1 MLTRSSP
8 CINVTETTNKMEPSF
23 YEWTSLHTC
32 WTLFINFF
40 QYPWG
45 EKNLHISFFSGHFPD
60 RTSFTFCEFHSLV
73 RPMLRKWMN
82 ESPSI
87 QLWIFCSWSTLSC
100 MWICHQGWIK
110 ILTGSYSLISTMNND
125 LTLSAISETFPL
137 TFFML
142 NWTDL
147 KAGTGTW
154 EEVRNTSNVDGC
166 CPTGTKA
173 NGFNTECRT
182 NTQAHTWPVILITV
196 FHS

>member
-8 CINVTETTNKMEPSF
+8 CINVTETNKMEPSF

-45 EKNLHISFFSGHFPD
+45 KKISISPFSQATFLTEPL
-60 RTSFTFCEFHSLV
+60 SPLLFCEFHLNC
-73 RPMLRKWMN
+73 PMLRKWMN

-100 MWICHQGWIK
+100 ACEFCHQGWIK

-142 NWTDL
+142 NWTGL
-147 KAGTGTW
+147 KSWDRHMGG
-154 EEVRNTSNVDGC
+154 S
-166 CPTGTKA
+166 
-173 NGFNTECRT
+173 
-182 NTQAHTWPVILITV
+182 
-196 FHS
+196 